1 VFSKTLATYG
11 RRSAL
16 GFSLWLLCLPALAQ
30 SPVSSGTT
38 PFIFDGN
45 RIYAELSFVR
55 PDGSIHKALAFID
68 MGSPSV
74 AVAES
79 LFKELQ
85 LDQGSPMII
94 RVGAMP
100 VRIPAVEVTSDRSQP
115 YSVGSDLKVEAIL
128 AAGIMQ
134 KYEVAIDYQKRN
146 LTFANPGTLKAEGV
160 PVPFQI
166 NRDTGLIAVNAS
178 IDGKSYAVTVDNGSA
193 YTWFRQSTARGWLT
207 THPRWER
214 GVGAVGAS
222 NMMMSGDGAEIDGI
236 LLRIPE
242 ISIGSLTLRQVGA
255 LGAGPSRG
263 FPGNLELFE
272 WYSTKNALPVIGWL
286 GGNVLNGFRLTID
299 YPNHIMYWLRQTQTQ
314 SDGGDLDQIGLTLQA
329 NNGEYIVA
337 AIAKKNGKPTVEN
350 VQPGDKLIGI
360 DGMETKRA
368 TWGGIYRAM
377 HGNPG
382 EVRVLFLE
390 RGTHQITVR
399 ARVTSF

>member
-1 VFSKTLATYG
+1 VFSKTLATFG
-11 RRSAL
+11 HRSAL
-16 GFSLWLLCLPALAQ
+16 GLSLWLLCVNSWAQ
-30 SPVSSGTT
+30 SSVSSGTT

-55 PDGSIHKALAFID
+55 PDGSVHKALAFVD

-74 AVAES
+74 AVTES
-79 LFKELQ
+79 LFKELR
-85 LDQGSPMII
+85 LDQGSPMVI

-100 VRIPAVEVTSDRSQP
+100 VRIPAAEVTSDRSEP

-146 LTFANPGTLKAEGV
+146 LTFANPGTLKPEGV
-160 PVPFQI
+160 PVPFKI

-178 IDGKSYAVTVDNGSA
+178 IDGKGYAVTVDNGSA
-193 YTWFRQSTARGWLT
+193 YTWFRQSTAQGWLT
-207 THPRWER
+207 THPGWER

-242 ISIGSLTLRQVGA
+242 ISVGSLALRQVGA
-255 LGAGPSRG
+255 LGAGLSRG

-286 GGNVLNGFRLTID
+286 GGNVLHGFRLTID
-299 YPNHIMYWLRQTQTQ
+299 YPNHIMYWLRQTQP
-314 SDGGDLDQIGLTLQA
+314 DGGDLDQVGLTLKT

-337 AIAKKNGKPTVEN
+337 AIAKKNGKPTVQN
-350 VQPGDKLIGI
+350 VQPGDKLMRI
-360 DGMETKRA
+360 DGVETKRA

-377 HGNPG
+377 HGHPG
-382 EVRVLFLE
+382 EVRILSLE
-390 RGTHQITVR
+390 RGTRQITVR

>member
-1 VFSKTLATYG
+1 VFSKTLAKYG
-11 RRSAL
+11 QRSAL

-45 RIYAELSFVR
+45 RMYAELSFVR
-55 PDGSIHKALAFID
+55 PDGSIHQALAFVD

-74 AVAES
+74 AVTES

-85 LDQGSPMII
+85 LDQGSPMVF

-100 VRIPAVEVTSDRSQP
+100 VRIPDEEVTSDRSPP
-115 YSVGSDLKVEAIL
+115 YSVGSDRKVEAIL
-128 AAGIMQ
+128 AGGIMQ
-134 KYEVAIDYQKRN
+134 KYEVVIDYQKRN
-146 LTFANPGTLKAEGV
+146 LTFANPGTLKAEGL
-160 PVPFQI
+160 PVPFKI

-178 IDGKSYAVTVDNGSA
+178 IDGKGYAVTIDSGSA
-193 YTWFRQSTARGWLT
+193 YTWFRQSTARPWLAA
-207 THPRWER
+207 HPRWER

-236 LLRIPE
+236 LLRISE

-255 LGAGPSRG
+255 LAAGPSKG

-299 YPNHIMYWLRQTQTQ
+299 YPNHIMYWLRQTQ
-314 SDGGDLDQIGLTLQA
+314 SDGGDLDQVGLTLQA

-350 VQPGDKLIGI
+350 VRPGDKLVRI

-382 EVRVLFLE
+382 EVRILSLE
-390 RGTHQITVR
+390 RGTRQITVR